1 MILSYEAQFT
11 HAKYSNI
18 KDTELLDHL
27 VRRLKTYH
35 SPYRQFGDIYV
46 DGSKQEE
53 QIQGHAKYFKAKSA
67 MILDTTGFIAMAT
80 ETFPNTLSSN
90 ILEM

>member
-1 MILSYEAQFT
+1 MKHNLQST
-11 HAKYSNI
+11 HVKYSNI
-18 KDTELLDHL
+18 KDTELLGHL
-27 VRRLKTYH
+27 VRRLKTRH

-90 ILEM
+90 ILAM

>member
-35 SPYRQFGDIYV
+35 SPEHQFGDTKKEARRANSRACKIF
-46 DGSKQEE
+46 
-53 QIQGHAKYFKAKSA
+53 QGQA
-67 MILDTTGFIAMAT
+67 MILDKTGFIAMAT